1 MSRLDDELRL
11 AFRRQEP
18 SPDFVDRILAE
29 VAAPPVAKAT
39 WWQTFLSLFHSP
51 RARWVALGFA
61 TALLVIIGSL
71 QYQNVQQ
78 SDGSD
83 QTASAT
89 SAPEDDPAE
98 GTDAQPAPRAP
109 GSVKPSQKPS
119 QKPSENLP
127 RPATRPER
135 LQSSPPASLRLAQNP
150 KLEQERREGEA
161 AKEQLIL
168 ALHIASTTLNEAQKI
183 IRED

>member
-18 SPDFVDRILAE
+18 PPDFVDRVLAG
-29 VAAPPVAKAT
+29 VATPPVAKAT
-39 WWQTFLSLFHSP
+39 WWQTFLSLLHPP
-51 RARWVALGFA
+51 RARWVAIGFA
-61 TALLVIIGSL
+61 TALVVIIGSL

-83 QTASAT
+83 QTAVT
-89 SAPEDDPAE
+89 TPPPEVDPGKE
-98 GTDAQPAPRAP
+98 IVKQPAPVAP
-109 GSVKPSQKPS
+109 KTVGPPKKPGRLLRSPVPS
-119 QKPSENLP
+119 S
-127 RPATRPER
+127 
-135 LQSSPPASLRLAQNP
+135 RLAQNP
-150 KLEQERREGEA
+150 KVEQERREGEA

>member
-18 SPDFVDRILAE
+18 PPDFVDRVLAG

-39 WWQTFLSLFHSP
+39 WWQTFLSLLHPP
-51 RARWVALGFA
+51 RARWVAIGFA
-61 TALLVIIGSL
+61 TALVVVIGSL

-83 QTASAT
+83 QTAAT
-89 SAPEDDPAE
+89 TPAPGVDPREGTVKPPAPAAPE
-98 GTDAQPAPRAP
+98 T
-109 GSVKPSQKPS
+109 V
-119 QKPSENLP
+119 
-127 RPATRPER
+127 
-135 LQSSPPASLRLAQNP
+135 SPPKRPSRLRRSPVPSSRLARNP
-150 KLEQERREGEA
+150 KVELERREGEA

>member
-18 SPDFVDRILAE
+18 PPDFVDRVLAG
-29 VAAPPVAKAT
+29 VAAPPVAKVT
-39 WWQTFLSLFHSP
+39 WWQTFLSLLHPP
-51 RARWVALGFA
+51 RARWVAIGFA
-61 TALLVIIGSL
+61 TALVVIIGSL
-71 QYQNVQQ
+71 QYQDVQQ

-83 QTASAT
+83 QTAVTTPQPEA
-89 SAPEDDPAE
+89 APVEETVKP
-98 GTDAQPAPRAP
+98 PAPVAP
-109 GSVKPSQKPS
+109 KTVGPLKKPG
-119 QKPSENLP
+119 
-127 RPATRPER
+127 R
-135 LQSSPPASLRLAQNP
+135 LQRSPVPSSRLAQNP
-150 KLEQERREGEA
+150 KVERERREGEA